1 MDEYGESSRS
11 LLEFLREKAVV
22 NNTKQ
27 KVHNS
32 IS

>member
-1 MDEYGESSRS
+1 
-11 LLEFLREKAVV
+11 LREKAVV

-32 IS
+32 ISWVGINLSSTGWY